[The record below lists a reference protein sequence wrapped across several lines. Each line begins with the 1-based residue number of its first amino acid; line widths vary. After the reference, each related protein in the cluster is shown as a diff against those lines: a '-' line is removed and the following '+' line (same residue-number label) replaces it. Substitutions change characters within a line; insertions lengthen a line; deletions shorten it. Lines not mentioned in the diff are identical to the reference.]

1 MNTTVKNMLLATAGA
16 AVLMAGSTA
25 LGSADTTKIT
35 IKSGDTLSQL
45 AIDYD
50 ATVEDLVSS
59 NNIKDAN
66 KIWAGDKLVV
76 TGKAVKDLKLTAEQK
91 EVVAE
96 VKEEV
101 EVKQAEQA
109 AVEAPA
115 AAPAQVEAP
124 VETEVNTAVAV
135 ATPKN
140 TISTPVEEKAPTSG
154 AVVGRSGNA
163 YMAGQCTAYVYDR
176 AGFVGSYWG
185 NANQWV
191 SSAAAAGRTI
201 SGTATAG
208 SVAVFGAG
216 QQGAGSLG
224 HVAYVESVNGGMMTI
239 SEANYAGKA
248 FNTRTISTAG
258 VTFIR

>member
-35 IKSGDTLSQL
+35 IMSGDTLSQL

-124 VETEVNTAVAV
+124 VQTEVSTSAKTNKSQNTDFAKKYDAPQNYSAV
-135 ATPKN
+135 N
-140 TISTPVEEKAPTSG
+140 TYPQ
-154 AVVGRSGNA
+154 
-163 YMAGQCTAYVYDR
+163 GQCTYFAK
-176 AGFVGSYWG
+176 AAAPWVGNNWED
-185 NANQWV
+185 AADWAA
-191 SSAAAAGRTI
+191 SAAAAGRTV
-201 SGTATAG
+201 SSTPTVGA
-208 SVAVFGAG
+208 VAVFAPG
-216 QQGAGSLG
+216 QQGAGGLG
-224 HVAYVESVNGGMMTI
+224 HVAVVTSVSPDGTSFGLI
-239 SEANYAGKA
+239 EGNYAGNRDSA
-248 FNTRTISTAG
+248 QTAG
-258 VTFIR
+258 VVFIR